1 MNFASLFVLLVLT
14 ASSAAA
20 QDCTYPELAPV
31 KKGDTTQYRFTDS
44 CGQAYEVG
52 YRLEGKTLHFPRGG
66 KHTLPQETKAG
77 AEKVLRETYG
87 LIGERNTLI
96 RTKDVS
102 VR

>member
-1 MNFASLFVLLVLT
+1 MKFASLISLLVLT
-14 ASSAAA
+14 ASSAVA

-31 KKGDTTQYRFTDS
+31 KSGDTTQYRFTDS

-66 KHTLPQETKAG
+66 THTLSQETEAD

-87 LIGERNTLI
+87 LIGERNSLI
-96 RTKDVS
+96 RTKD
-102 VR
+102 